1 MRTFVKRVVAAAE
14 SGDVETARASL
25 LAAESELDSAAGKG
39 VLRRNTAARL
49 KSRLVLRVK
58 AMS

>member
-14 SGDVETARASL
+14 AGDAETARSSL
-25 LAAESELDSAAGKG
+25 LEAESELDRAAGKG
-39 VLRRNTAARL
+39 ILHRNTAARL
-49 KSRLVLRVK
+49 KSRLVRRIK